1 MEDDGEIIG
10 EARKDGDI
18 SIGAKKHFAKLIED
32 ESKSYQLADDTERR
46 NLKEA
51 DGLSQTFGEDQH
63 Q

>member
-1 MEDDGEIIG
+1 M
-10 EARKDGDI
+10 RKDGDII
-18 SIGAKKHFAKLIED
+18 SIGAKKHFAKQIED

-51 DGLSQTFGEDQH
+51 DGLSQTFGEDQL